1 MYCLKCGKE
10 TADNKVFCKS
20 CLDSMEDYPV
30 KPGQPIVLPNRPA
43 VQPVKKSRRAKP
55 MNNEELLDLLRH
67 QLKIVG
73 RLWLV
78 TTGLLALAVLF
89 LVLQWKYGFF
99 MPF

>member
-1 MYCLKCGKE
+1 
-10 TADNKVFCKS
+10 
-20 CLDSMEDYPV
+20 
-30 KPGQPIVLPNRPA
+30 
-43 VQPVKKSRRAKP
+43 
-55 MNNEELLDLLRH
+55 MNNEELLDMLRH

>member
-1 MYCLKCGKE
+1 MG
-10 TADNKVFCKS
+10 
-20 CLDSMEDYPV
+20 YP
-30 KPGQPIVLPNRPA
+30 GRHNIYEATIRRMVLAALEAQELRFR
-43 VQPVKKSRRAKP
+43 QEHE
-55 MNNEELLDLLRH
+55 MDTDEELLDLLRH
-67 QLKIVG
+67 QLKIVA